1 MRSTLTD
8 SEVNPLAPIKVRV
21 GLLEEAV
28 ENQKERDNVTF
39 DNIQALSQDTIR
51 IESNLTDSINTK
63 TTSIEEDLKRFKL
76 EVHHRFEL
84 QTAENKRL
92 QASVATLKAEN
103 RALTKDLVSLLF
115 YVKNILYVTYA

>member
-8 SEVNPLAPIKVRV
+8 SEVNPLAPIKERV
-21 GLLEEAV
+21 GLLEAV